1 MPRKSKKPVRKQTH
15 SPTGKVVGQV
25 GQILLPM
32 IAGIAATKA
41 DLTEWVY
48 EQGLTALHL
57 LLREDAEKIA
67 GPKGKHEKERTH
79 NHWGSTDGELSFG
92 GRRIQVSRPRVRSK
106 SGEEASLP
114 GLGAQLAISVHNCPV
129 LTDSRFPMSIFK
141 RTQRKYVKKAY
152 RVRNWREYEAGLRN
166 RGSLTV
172 WISLTAG
179 KLVNWD
185 APRPR
190 RRKPGRQRKYS
201 NHAIETAVTLGMVF
215 HLSSRQSEGLLRS
228 LFALMKLDNDVPDHT
243 TIRGARRSWVRSPS
257 TKTSRRR
264 RCTS

>member
-1 MPRKSKKPVRKQTH
+1 
-15 SPTGKVVGQV
+15 
-25 GQILLPM
+25 
-32 IAGIAATKA
+32 
-41 DLTEWVY
+41 
-48 EQGLTALHL
+48 
-57 LLREDAEKIA
+57 
-67 GPKGKHEKERTH
+67 
-79 NHWGSTDGELSFG
+79 
-92 GRRIQVSRPRVRSK
+92 
-106 SGEEASLP
+106 
-114 GLGAQLAISVHNCPV
+114 
-129 LTDSRFPMSIFK
+129 MSIFK

-152 RVRNWREYEAGLRN
+152 RVRNWRDYEAGLRN

-243 TIRGARRSWVRSPS
+243 TI
-257 TKTSRRR
+257 SRRKAKLGKVPFYQDKQKTPLHILIDSSGLAVHVGQLR
-264 RCTS
+264 RAAKEQGLSQAPSVCRRAVWRSRRLRADEQTSPRCIAGCIACRTDRPSHLIDQS

>member
-1 MPRKSKKPVRKQTH
+1 
-15 SPTGKVVGQV
+15 
-25 GQILLPM
+25 
-32 IAGIAATKA
+32 
-41 DLTEWVY
+41 
-48 EQGLTALHL
+48 
-57 LLREDAEKIA
+57 
-67 GPKGKHEKERTH
+67 
-79 NHWGSTDGELSFG
+79 
-92 GRRIQVSRPRVRSK
+92 
-106 SGEEASLP
+106 
-114 GLGAQLAISVHNCPV
+114 
-129 LTDSRFPMSIFK
+129 MSIFK

-243 TIRGARRSWVRSPS
+243 TISRRKAKLGKVQRSIATKLSWAQRCEREGWRHRELRQGSGARFS
-257 TKTSRRR
+257 TP
-264 RCTS
+264 